1 MQLQIVHEA
10 EVHRQHV
17 RLKIP
22 IAVEIDGTRFTVED
36 WSMGGFGV
44 ETEMTSRQPG
54 ERFPVRMIFPFED
67 FEVSL
72 RLDCQ
77 MVYILEDNTR
87 FGCRFLALSQ
97 GQLALFRYLVDAY
110 LSGEIVSGGDILSV
124 AGRQNTAEARVQP
137 LSFNPFS
144 EEEARGRRLKRAAG
158 YGILGLAG
166 LALLGLIG
174 IGYKDRFLT
183 PVADSAVV
191 EAPIFRVRAPM
202 SGRLETREITDLVR
216 RGEQLGSIVPAGNDP
231 TGMTGMAPATLESPC
246 ECVFVEWLS
255 LSGQF
260 VQVGEPVA
268 ALVAAD
274 RPLVVRAQIDLEQ
287 ADRLKVGD
295 IAEVSIPGRSE
306 TLLGQIERIDVKP
319 LLGQLEAGELQAP
332 LARRQ
337 AQIIIRPDRPFS
349 FEDLGSLARVRF
361 P

>member
-1 MQLQIVHEA
+1 MQQTQIVHEA

-22 IAVEIDGTRFTVED
+22 IAIEIDGTRLTVED

-44 ETEMTSRQPG
+44 ESGLVSRQPG

-77 MVYILEDNTR
+77 MVYVLEDNSR

-110 LSGEIVSGGDILSV
+110 LTGEVVSAGDILNV

-137 LSFNPFS
+137 LSFNPYV
-144 EEEARGRRLKRAAG
+144 EEEARGRRLKRAMG

-166 LALLGLIG
+166 LVLVGLIG
-174 IGYKDRFLT
+174 LGYKDRFLT
-183 PVADSAVV
+183 PVADSAVI
-191 EAPIFRVRAPM
+191 EAPLFRVRAPI
-202 SGRLETREITDLVR
+202 SGRLETRQISDLLRPGQQIGQIADATGGV
-216 RGEQLGSIVPAGNDP
+216 AG
-231 TGMTGMAPATLESPC
+231 LESPC
-246 ECVFVEWLS
+246 ECVFVQWLS
-255 LSGQF
+255 LPGQF
-260 VQVGEPVA
+260 VQVGEAVA

-274 RPLVVRAQIDLEQ
+274 RPLAVRAQVDLAVAE
-287 ADRLKVGD
+287 RLEVGD
-295 IAEVSIPGRSE
+295 IAEISIPGRGE
-306 TLLGQIERIDVKP
+306 TLLGQIEKIDVKP
-319 LLGQLEAGELQAP
+319 LLSQLDAAEIQAP
-332 LARRQ
+332 IARRQ
-337 AQIIIRPDRPFS
+337 AQIIIRPDQPFS
-349 FEDLGSLARVRF
+349 FDDLGSLATVRF